1 MVSSSINS
9 PKIKGSNPTGTGR
22 EKMGI
27 NMIHQV
33 LDAFCGIDINSL
45 MTLGFGPIVENVVI
59 DLSPFSNNLL
69 GGRKPTYLT
78 SATSVLTSVS
88 TSVKAVSV
96 APLGGDKMDVSREN
110 TDVRWVGFHP
120 LQFVGNNCQLV
131 TTKMNQGHPHSR
143 AFLAHEVTFFAV
155 KFHKSILV
163 KISQLQKEPSFVDW
177 GSILNKTF
185 E

>member
-1 MVSSSINS
+1 LVSSSINS

-33 LDAFCGIDINSL
+33 LDEFCGIDINSL
-45 MTLGFGPIVENVVI
+45 MTLGFGPNVENIVI

-69 GGRKPTYLT
+69 GGRKPTYPT
-78 SATSVLTSVS
+78 SATSVLTSV
-88 TSVKAVSV
+88 KAVSV
-96 APLGGDKMDVSREN
+96 VPLGGDKTDVSREN

-131 TTKMNQGHPHSR
+131 ATKMNQGHPHSR
-143 AFLAHEVTFFAV
+143 AFLAHEVTFFVV
-155 KFHKSILV
+155 KFHKSSLV
-163 KISQLQKEPSFVDW
+163 KISQL
-177 GSILNKTF
+177 
-185 E
+185 